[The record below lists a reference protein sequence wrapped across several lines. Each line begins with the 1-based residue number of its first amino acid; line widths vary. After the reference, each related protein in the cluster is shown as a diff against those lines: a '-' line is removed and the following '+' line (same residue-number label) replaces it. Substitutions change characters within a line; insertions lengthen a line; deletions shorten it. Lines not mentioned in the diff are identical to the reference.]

1 MKCKRFL
8 AAFLSLS
15 MLVSTWSLCV
25 MAADDEGQPDQA
37 IGLNESDPVNT
48 TLGELQE
55 GVLFSQDGL
64 EGKQTIAFTAE
75 KTAKYSLLVSNAQE
89 YTVSMTDIYGTQVTP
104 VKTQKTDVGSV
115 FDLKLQAGKTYIFTL
130 DALHYTYAGQSFS
143 LYICKTIEQFQLGNF
158 DVILKRYEDKRIP
171 FTPKESGIYMI
182 SLKVDQLVD
191 GTIYPS
197 LSIEEDKLS
206 IDYARSSDGGS
217 QTAVAFLTA
226 GVSYDVVVQC
236 GGGYYDSFFPA
247 HLNISKDLSSLN
259 ENQNQVS
266 IESGATTKWYS
277 FTPSKSGAYLFS
289 SQGEYS
295 PQMDIYT
302 TSGTYSSSEP
312 KGESNN
318 FVHRELL
325 RGGEKYFI
333 RLTIPETYSEEVTFP
348 VRIEE
353 LSAYGTGDH
362 TIPAGLYEIVYCPFA
377 AEKDGYYIISSGTD
391 QVRLS
396 SFLDNGYVPDYSNA
410 HYISA
415 GQILL
420 LTYANDDENSDRV
433 TISIQPVTVE
443 LDTAEDTTLTKHT
456 DGNAYATFTPDKNG
470 MYRFSV
476 SCESGFD
483 RVCLFDK
490 SKRGEPMAKKNES
503 DDHKS
508 FSCYLTA
515 GETYVLDVRLYSSSS
530 EQVKVSVKSESIP
543 TVHEGENKIA
553 KDAPDRIFTF
563 VPQESGF
570 YEFYNY
576 SCMSIDVREGG
587 NQLYCGFSE
596 SAYNTYQIQAFEMTA
611 GREYTVEM
619 YLDWFSGDTFYL
631 YISKVPEL
639 TETDTSISK
648 LCEKE
653 FALFTPSESKIY
665 GFRCANGYVNSLRY
679 LPTPDS
685 IYYSSAESYY
695 SNSTLWCSLE
705 KDVTYVVSIEANFGH
720 TSETYDLSIVTER
733 ELVTGKNE
741 NVLIENL
748 HGYGAHYTY
757 YSFTPEKSGVY
768 SFRSENNGG
777 LCASACL
784 YEGVS
789 GGALLGEGNGS
800 YLDGNMTMTA
810 TLEAGVTYR
819 LWMYTDQS
827 EQDVTIDLIIEQ
839 LPAGKLEGYSL
850 SLDGSIAVNLYL
862 SLADYVVKSD
872 TAVLKYTRPDGTVVD
887 YKMVEASVKTVNNI
901 DYYVFHLPIAAKEMT
916 AALSAR
922 IVDEEN
928 GIESEQFVFTV
939 LDYAETILRE
949 AYDSYG
955 DVANQAYADAVP
967 LVKALLNYGARA
979 QTYFQYRIRHL
990 ANDNLYMSKEDRKLG
1005 SLSADSLPKYVES
1018 AATEQMPDGLTFEGS
1033 SLSLESEN
1041 ALTFYFKDA
1050 TGKQLT
1056 FTTESGVEIE
1066 SRISSGYT
1074 LVKVTGIPAHKLDK
1088 NVRLNVRVSG
1098 DDRTYFAVYSPF
1110 NYCYNVLSR
1119 DTTATRTEELKDLIK
1134 ALYFYHQAAKDYIG
1148 ET

>member
-15 MLVSTWSLCV
+15 MLVSSWSLCV
-25 MAADDEGQPDQA
+25 MAADDEEQPDQA

-55 GVLFSQDGL
+55 GVIFRQDGL
-64 EGKQTIAFTAE
+64 EGTQTIAFTAE
-75 KTAKYSLLVSNAQE
+75 TTAKYSLLVSNAQE
-89 YTVSMTDIYGTQVTP
+89 YTVSVTDIYGTQVTP
-104 VKTQKTDVGSV
+104 VKTQKTTVGTV

-158 DVILKRYEDKRIP
+158 DVILKRYDDKRIP
-171 FTPKESGIYMI
+171 FTPNESGIYMI

-226 GVSYDVVVQC
+226 GVSYDVVVEC
-236 GGGYYDSFFPA
+236 GGGYYDSFFLA
-247 HLNISKDLSSLN
+247 HLNVSKDLSSLN

-277 FTPSKSGAYLFS
+277 FTPSKSGVYLFS

-396 SFLDNGYVPDYSNA
+396 SFLDNSYVPDNSNA

-433 TISIQPVTVE
+433 TISIQPVTTDLSAGDNT
-443 LDTAEDTTLTKHT
+443 LDKHK
-456 DGNAYATFTPDKNG
+456 DGNAYATFTPEKSG
-470 MYRFSV
+470 IYSFSIT
-476 SCESGFD
+476 CESGYDYAF
-483 RVCLFDK
+483 LLSKNGESLDK
-490 SKRGEPMAKKNES
+490 KSRIDEKN
-503 DDHKS
+503 
-508 FSCYLTA
+508 FTYYLTA
-515 GETYVLDVRLYSSSS
+515 GEQYVLDVRLFSNAP
-530 EQVKVSVKSESIP
+530 EKVGVNIKSTDIPSVH
-543 TVHEGENKIA
+543 VGENPIA

-570 YEFYNY
+570 YEFYNF

-596 SAYNTYQIQAFEMTA
+596 SDYNTYQIQAFEMTA

-639 TETDTSISK
+639 TETGTSISK
-648 LCEKE
+648 ICEKE

-665 GFRCANGYVNSLRY
+665 GVRCANGYVNSLRY

-705 KDVTYVVSIEANFGH
+705 KDVTYVVSIEANSGH

-757 YSFTPEKSGVY
+757 YSYTPEKSGVY

-777 LCASACL
+777 LCASAFL
-784 YEGVS
+784 YEGVY
-789 GGALLGEGNGS
+789 GGELLGEGYGS

-850 SLDGSIAVNLYL
+850 SLDGTIAVNLYM
-862 SLADYVVKSD
+862 SLADYVVNSD

-887 YKMVEASVKTVNNI
+887 YKMDEASVKTVNNI

-928 GIESEQFVFTV
+928 GMESEQFVFTV

-955 DVANQAYADAVP
+955 NVANQAYADAVP

-979 QTYFQYRIRHL
+979 QAYFQYRIGHL
-990 ANDNLYMSKEDRKLG
+990 ANDNLYMSKEDCKLG

-1018 AATEQMPDGLTFEGS
+1018 DATEQMPDGLTFEGS
-1033 SLSLESEN
+1033 SLSIESEN

-1056 FTTESGVEIE
+1056 FTTESGVEIS
-1066 SRISSGYT
+1066 SRKSGGYT
-1074 LVKVTGIPAHKLDK
+1074 LVKVTGVPAHKLDQ
-1088 NVRLNVRVSG
+1088 NVRLNIRVSG
-1098 DDRTYFAVYSPF
+1098 DDRTYFAVYSPL

-1119 DTTATRTEELKDLIK
+1119 EITATRTEELKDLIR